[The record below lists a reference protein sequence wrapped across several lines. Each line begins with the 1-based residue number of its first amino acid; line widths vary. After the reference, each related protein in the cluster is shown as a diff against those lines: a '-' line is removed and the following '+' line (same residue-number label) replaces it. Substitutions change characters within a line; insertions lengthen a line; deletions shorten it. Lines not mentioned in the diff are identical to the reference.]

1 MPTVDPRRFLCL
13 FLISAPIIS
22 RVKQF
27 IGDGM
32 ANYNMARK
40 VMAIPFPFPHAQ
52 LSSLFVNLMV
62 ILIPL
67 LMEQYTEDRSI
78 GASLTFASVLCL
90 SGVHEVARELENPF
104 RNVPNEVSLPCDNA
118 INDLCDLCI
127 SLFTKL

>member
-1 MPTVDPRRFLCL
+1 MYSVLASGCCYAFRADCGPHDFLCL
-13 FLISAPIIS
+13 CPKSAPIIS

-40 VMAIPFPFPHAQ
+40 IMFIPFPFPHAQ

-62 ILIPL
+62 IVIPL
-67 LMEQYTEDRSI
+67 LMEQYIEDFSI
-78 GASLTFASVLCL
+78 GVSLTFASVLCL

-104 RNVPNEVSLPCDNA
+104 RNVPNEVSLP
-118 INDLCDLCI
+118 L
-127 SLFTKL
+127 